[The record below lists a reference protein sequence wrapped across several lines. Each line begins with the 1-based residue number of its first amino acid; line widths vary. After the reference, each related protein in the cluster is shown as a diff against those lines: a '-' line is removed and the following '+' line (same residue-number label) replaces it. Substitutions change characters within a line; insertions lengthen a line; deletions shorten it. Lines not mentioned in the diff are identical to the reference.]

1 MKGMKKI
8 LYNTALIVTLA
19 FILPGCA
26 KCISTETSTVQ
37 VKVINK
43 YYTPEYSIS
52 RYDLNLETIVINRNP
67 AVYRIDVEYNG
78 AEFSFY
84 GQPTYKKYSNRVGE
98 YVNATIQ
105 IKKYDN
111 DTAKYKITGLE

>member
-43 YYTPEYSIS
+43 YYTPEHSIS
-52 RYDLNLETIVINRNP
+52 RYDLNLKTIVIDRNLLFIGLMLSIM
-67 AVYRIDVEYNG
+67 VQNLVFMVSLHIRN
-78 AEFSFY
+78 
-84 GQPTYKKYSNRVGE
+84 
-98 YVNATIQ
+98 IQ
-105 IKKYDN
+105 IR
-111 DTAKYKITGLE
+111 LENM

>member
-8 LYNTALIVTLA
+8 LYSTALIVTLA

-52 RYDLNLETIVINRNP
+52 RYDLNLETIDRNP